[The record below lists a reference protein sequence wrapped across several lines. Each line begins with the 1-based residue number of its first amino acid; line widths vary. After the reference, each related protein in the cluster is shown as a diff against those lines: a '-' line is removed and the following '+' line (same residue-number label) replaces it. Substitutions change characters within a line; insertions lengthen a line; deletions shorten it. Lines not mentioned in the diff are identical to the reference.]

1 MPSESPLLRLDLDS
15 RVESLDG
22 ARMVVRSTLSEVCQ
36 LDSVALR
43 GALVALTEILTNS
56 VDAQRRD
63 SVSEP
68 LRIEVAREGGRIV
81 ISVRDRARGFEQ
93 TGRSTAPPGES
104 DPSGLGLGLVI
115 ARGLVDD
122 LLIEEVNGETVVS
135 LVLDPA

>member
-15 RVESLDG
+15 RVESVDG

-43 GALVALTEILTNS
+43 GVLVALTEILTNS

-63 SVSEP
+63 SVTEP
-68 LRIEVAREGGRIV
+68 LRIEVTREGRRIV
-81 ISVRDRARGFEQ
+81 ISVRDRARGFDN
-93 TGRSTAPPGES
+93 TRRSDATRGERDPP
-104 DPSGLGLGLVI
+104 GLGLGLVI

-122 LLIEEVNGETVVS
+122 LRIEEANGETVVS